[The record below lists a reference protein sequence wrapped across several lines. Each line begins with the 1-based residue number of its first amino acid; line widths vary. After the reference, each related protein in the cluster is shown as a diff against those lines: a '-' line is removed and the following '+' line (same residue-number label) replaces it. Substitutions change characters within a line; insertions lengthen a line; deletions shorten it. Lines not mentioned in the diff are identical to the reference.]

1 MHDYLRALDEEGV
14 PLFHDFQGLKRSM
27 QAIIAP
33 DGTVPALFNTRRVR
47 QLRRS
52 KWVTVDDDPVSIDVG
67 MRCAH
72 AFAAAGWRGPL
83 NIQCLV
89 SARGELKIHEF
100 SGRFTG
106 GSMDRWLLG
115 FDEVGKAIEAFVG
128 QALPF
133 DRAPATAAVEA
144 FESRV
149 GRAADP
155 AQVAALARD
164 RHWRRAA

>member
-1 MHDYLRALDEEGV
+1 M
-14 PLFHDFQGLKRSM
+14 
-27 QAIIAP
+27 
-33 DGTVPALFNTRRVR
+33 PALFNTRRVR

-52 KWVTVDDDPVSIDVG
+52 KWVAVDDDPVSIDVG

-83 NIQCLV
+83 NIQCLM
-89 SARGELKIHEF
+89 SARGELRIHEF

-133 DRAPATAAVEA
+133 DRAPAHGSRRGLRVARRPRAPIPRRSRRSRATAM
-144 FESRV
+144 
-149 GRAADP
+149 
-155 AQVAALARD
+155 
-164 RHWRRAA
+164 WRRAA